1 MQVEELTAD
10 RLGAVE
16 RFLRDLSE
24 LDRTFIKEDLTAA
37 TVASWA
43 SPDQRGHRWV
53 AADEDG
59 TVAGLVAVLPLAGW
73 SSHVGDLRLV
83 INPARR
89 RQGAGQLLAKHALQ
103 QALRQ
108 GLLKV
113 VVEIVASQEP
123 ANAMFSRLGF
133 DVEALLYNYIRDR
146 QGHLQDVLILAHHVA
161 DQYPA
166 MTAAGVDTDLQRP

>member
-1 MQVEELTAD
+1 MQVEELTTD

-89 RQGAGQLLAKHALQ
+89 RQGAGQLLA
-103 QALRQ
+103 
-108 GLLKV
+108 
-113 VVEIVASQEP
+113 
-123 ANAMFSRLGF
+123 N
-133 DVEALLYNYIRDR
+133 
-146 QGHLQDVLILAHHVA
+146 
-161 DQYPA
+161 
-166 MTAAGVDTDLQRP
+166 